1 MKQLFIQFG
10 KDIRGATAIEY
21 ALIASGIAL
30 AVIAI
35 VYLIGADLLGL
46 YTTVQTD
53 VTGRAP

>member
-10 KDIRGATAIEY
+10 KDTRGATAIEY

-46 YTTVQTD
+46 YTAVQTD
-53 VTGRAP
+53 VTGRVP

>member
-1 MKQLFIQFG
+1 MKQLFIQFR
-10 KDIRGATAIEY
+10 KDTRGATAIEY

-53 VTGRAP
+53 VTGRVP